1 MHLGQFSESVKGAF
15 QRFGSPVVS
24 VSNMM
29 YMKNENRKF
38 NPGTEKDLKGVI
50 NVFEKRINVL
60 KNALGIR
67 R

>member
-1 MHLGQFSESVKGAF
+1 MIYIE
-15 QRFGSPVVS
+15 
-24 VSNMM
+24 
-29 YMKNENRKF
+29 NENRKF
-38 NPGTEKDLKGVI
+38 NPGTVKDLKGVI